1 MLLRE
6 PVLQDRRAEHVKFQ
20 KQAHELMERVSAVL
34 FQCSYFSSQEK
45 VFVSDSYTFILG
57 ERARQEKELR

>member
-20 KQAHELMERVSAVL
+20 KNAHELMERVGVDQSEA
-34 FQCSYFSSQEK
+34 SISQ
-45 VFVSDSYTFILG
+45 LQPM
-57 ERARQEKELR
+57 RARYLFLGKRTRQEEEL